1 MRLDGARI
9 LDHQLPYV
17 NSVLSFLARGHRPL
31 GAKVRDRERERV
43 IESDILDYQLPYVDS
58 VLSFLARGHRP
69 LGTKVKDRE

>member
-31 GAKVRDRERERV
+31 GAKVRDRERERK
-43 IESDILDYQLPYVDS
+43 IESHILDHQLPPRTKFS
-58 VLSFLARGHRP
+58 LSSPEGTGHSLLR
-69 LGTKVKDRE
+69 